1 LDNLELLLLALGL
14 AFGAGLTI
22 GYRWQP
28 RRRRRRAAAR
38 LRALTAAARAELASN
53 RRFYRASL
61 RRHTRWGLTSR
72 KEIAADR
79 RATLQRARLRPR

>member
-1 LDNLELLLLALGL
+1 MDLELLLVALGL
-14 AFGAGLTI
+14 AFAAGLTI

-28 RRRRRRAAAR
+28 RRRRRR
-38 LRALTAAARAELASN
+38 LRAQLRTQAAAARAELASN
-53 RRFYRASL
+53 RRFARANR

-72 KEIAADR
+72 TEIAADR